1 MLSQSNAHVRKFPTL
16 TPHTGQAAVDNVRP
30 VHVELCLQVGQSRIK
45 VGACD
50 CKNYVPGM

>member
-16 TPHTGQAAVDNVRP
+16 TPRTGQAAVDNVRP
-30 VHVELCLQVGQSRIK
+30 VHVELCLQEGQSRIK